1 VTVMAAQVRPDQR
14 VGNDLAFLGT
24 HSFGE
29 ESRDDELREI
39 AVTNKNS
46 VFSHAISFNRR
57 S

>member
-1 VTVMAAQVRPDQR
+1 MAAQIRPDQR
-14 VGNDLAFLGT
+14 VGNDPGVLGN

-29 ESRDDELREI
+29 KSRDDELREI
-39 AVTNKNS
+39 AVANKNS